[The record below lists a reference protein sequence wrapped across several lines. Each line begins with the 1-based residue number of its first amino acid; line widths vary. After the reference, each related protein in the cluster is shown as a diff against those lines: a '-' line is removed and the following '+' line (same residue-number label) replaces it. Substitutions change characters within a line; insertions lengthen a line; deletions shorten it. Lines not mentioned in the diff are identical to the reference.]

1 MAAASLIKERKKL
14 RYKYLTALSVLKYH
28 TKWCREENT
37 QSPQVKAHQH
47 VSCNRIDSIKDWKN
61 SEQF

>member
-14 RYKYLTALSVLKYH
+14 RYKYLTALRVLKYH